1 MGGPLRRGNFNK
13 MSGWPHAVRA
23 IGMEGLHFH
32 DLRHA
37 GNHLAAS
44 SGAGLKDLMD
54 RMGHSSPRAAL
65 IYLNSRE
72 LHQTGEGTADLR
84 QLAA

>member
-1 MGGPLRRGNFNK
+1 M
-13 MSGWPHAVRA
+13 A
-23 IGMEGLHFH
+23 
-32 DLRHA
+32 
-37 GNHLAAS
+37 
-44 SGAGLKDLMD
+44 
-54 RMGHSSPRAAL
+54 RMGHDSERAAL